1 MAASILEN
9 STTSGMAQLPM
20 TCKGCSILASYV
32 EDTCAKTT
40 LRSWKM
46 QRGADA
52 DVAEVSA
59 KIPITYPEDT
69 VASSKLSAVELVYSG
84 VFGLQAINR
93 LQLPRPSV

>member
-1 MAASILEN
+1 MAFSILEN
-9 STTSGMAQLPM
+9 STSSGMAQLPM
-20 TCKGCSILASYV
+20 TCKGCNRQASYV

-69 VASSKLSAVELVYSG
+69 VASSKLPAVEVVYNG
-84 VFGLQAINR
+84 VFGLHKFNR